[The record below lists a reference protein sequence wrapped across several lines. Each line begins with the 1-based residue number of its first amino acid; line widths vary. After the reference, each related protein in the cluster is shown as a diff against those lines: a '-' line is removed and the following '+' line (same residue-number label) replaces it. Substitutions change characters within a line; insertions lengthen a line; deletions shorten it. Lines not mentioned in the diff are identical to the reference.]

1 MGSPRVVLCS
11 ALLQG
16 TVLLGSVRPCQAQA
30 GQAAVEA
37 LPPAGYG
44 SLTQNDL
51 SLRVRNSE
59 IEVRFLPLDE
69 RVLRLLAGDSYES
82 LRSLVHSRRPAID
95 SIANQA
101 GVSRPGLALVTFF
114 ALQSNAR
121 YDPQTLTLVIRNRVF
136 RPLGIVPF
144 SPRFSAQQLDVRDQ
158 VSGICLFQE
167 DIPVTDS
174 FTLSYNGLVSDD
186 WQTKQRLLDRERA
199 RVAARS
205 RTARPDTT
213 AAPGER

>member
-1 MGSPRVVLCS
+1 MRLPGVVLVS

-16 TVLLGSVRPCQAQA
+16 ALFGSAREGLAQA
-30 GQAAVEA
+30 DQAAVEA
-37 LPPAGYG
+37 LPPPGYG

-82 LRSLVHSRRPAID
+82 LRTLVRTRRPSID

-101 GVSRPGLALVTFF
+101 GVTRPGLALVTFF
-114 ALQSNAR
+114 GLQSNAR
-121 YDPQTLTLVIRNRVF
+121 FDPQTLTLVIRNRVF

-144 SPRFSAQQLDVRDQ
+144 TPRFSAQQLNVREQ
-158 VSGICLFQE
+158 VSGIYLFQE

-174 FTLSYNGLVSDD
+174 FTLGYIGLVSDD

-199 RVAARS
+199 RVAARA
-205 RTARPDTT
+205 RTARPDT
-213 AAPGER
+213 GLSGGR